1 MQINEKTKL
10 KDTHH
15 LSSCT
20 GIEMMNVLI
29 KIVVIKD
36 DTALMVGGWMSRKV
50 ELVDVYIV
58 AEPTDLLDDLG
69 VLRVLN
75 ISEL

>member
-1 MQINEKTKL
+1 
-10 KDTHH
+10 
-15 LSSCT
+15 
-20 GIEMMNVLI
+20 MMNVLI

-36 DTALMVGGWMSRKV
+36 DTALMVGGWMGRKV